1 MVAIETALKLD
12 ELNCKQQQ
20 QQQVDFENCPVCGDR
35 VSGYHYGLLT
45 CESCKV
51 CISSNAFCLNHFAS
65 IYETGWFFQ
74 TDRAK
79 QEDCNENRVHFQ
91 SYQCSADQNCAV
103 DKSCRK
109 RCPHCRFQKC
119 IQRGMKVEGIIYYF
133 IVFSIF

>member
-12 ELNCKQQQ
+12 ELSCNKQQI
-20 QQQVDFENCPVCGDR
+20 DFENCPVCGDR

-45 CESCKV
+45 CESCK
-51 CISSNAFCLNHFAS
+51 
-65 IYETGWFFQ
+65 
-74 TDRAK
+74 
-79 QEDCNENRVHFQ
+79 

-119 IQRGMKVEGIIYYF
+119 IQRGMKVEGDNNTSIRA
-133 IVFSIF
+133 VFSAS